1 MRPALPPTQ
10 AAIEHLRRGPCE
22 TKALAAALGVPG
34 GKVGGLLK
42 YALLKG
48 KVQRK
53 VIKEPQSVRT
63 SVWSLPGM
71 RSGVKPKGAA

>member
-1 MRPALPPTQ
+1 MSSGKVVRPALPPTQ
-10 AAIEHLRRGPCE
+10 AAIEHLRHGPCK
-22 TKALAAALGVPG
+22 TQALGAAMGVPG

-53 VIKEPQSVRT
+53 VIKETQAPRT
-63 SVWSLPGM
+63 SIWSLPG
-71 RSGVKPKGAA
+71 RVGQ